1 MRPSQ
6 PGAKSTEVSFRG
18 SPFFQMSRPRR
29 SSHFRYLT
37 LSLPRM
43 GMSRSV
49 GVWSVRPR
57 RPSGS
62 ARARAGRSLLQSF
75 CSTVAGPSPLTRR
88 GVAFSRLLRLLLQIE
103 MNGRERRREGGRG
116 EDVSVLCFVGDG
128 APSLVIPL
136 MALGPRITTHPISRR
151 AALRV
156 SVAHSH
162 FQWFLR

>member
-1 MRPSQ
+1 
-6 PGAKSTEVSFRG
+6 
-18 SPFFQMSRPRR
+18 MSCPRR
-29 SSHFRYLT
+29 SSHLRYLT

-43 GMSRSV
+43 GTSRSF
-49 GVWSVRPR
+49 GVLSVRPR

-75 CSTVAGPSPLTRR
+75 CSSSVAGPSPLTRR

-128 APSLVIPL
+128 ALSLVIPL

-151 AALRV
+151 SLCV
-156 SVAHSH
+156 SQSRTPIFNGFFVKPECPVHM
-162 FQWFLR
+162 LPR